1 MVKTTCPYCGEK
13 VHSLPKHWAKL
24 PACQQ
29 ATCQTNLA
37 NGLASAKPKVEV
49 APDPYADFPC
59 YDEDL
64 NDHEEEE
71 GEWQG
76 DVESSMKNYAQVE
89 NCTYVVTEHEIQQ
102 SQLYTVNDYAH
113 AELLQF
119 LHSCNAPLTTNV
131 TCLLLH
137 I

>member
-1 MVKTTCPYCGEK
+1 MVKTTCPHCGEK

-59 YDEDL
+59 NDEDL

-76 DVESSMKNYAQVE
+76 DVENSMKNYAQVE
-89 NCTYVVTEHEIQQ
+89 NCTYVLTEHEIQH
-102 SQLYTVNDYAH
+102 SVMIQLLHQHGLSATIH
-113 AELLQF
+113 ASLLLLQY
-119 LHSCNAPLTTNV
+119 NTD
-131 TCLLLH
+131 
-137 I
+137 

>member
-1 MVKTTCPYCGEK
+1 MVKTTCPYCGEQ

-59 YDEDL
+59 NDAPDPYADFPCNDEDL

-76 DVESSMKNYAQVE
+76 DVERSMKNYAQVE
-89 NCTYVVTEHEIQQ
+89 NCRR
-102 SQLYTVNDYAH
+102 
-113 AELLQF
+113 
-119 LHSCNAPLTTNV
+119 
-131 TCLLLH
+131 
-137 I
+137 

>member
-1 MVKTTCPYCGEK
+1 MVKTICPHCGEK

-59 YDEDL
+59 NDAPDPYADFPCNDEDL

-113 AELLQF
+113 A
-119 LHSCNAPLTTNV
+119 
-131 TCLLLH
+131 
-137 I
+137 